1 MQKETESIL
10 GQVSKQLSSLEK
22 RDWELWIVV
31 SSTGI
36 LLGSGLLAIL
46 LPAAFLKADNFH
58 LEITVSRQLAVG
70 LLVLLVLMNT
80 YLISRRIEV
89 RRLRAQLISTTM
101 QSELIRL
108 QSFTDPLTEVYNRR
122 SLDEM
127 AGRFISHARRLG
139 RPLSFLLIDL
149 DRFKQVN
156 TRFGHLTGDFVLAE
170 IATLLKTSVRGCDA
184 VVRYGGDEFLVI
196 LPDTPIAGVVKVV
209 DRIKRCVAEWN
220 KSRPLDDFELNLS
233 IGTAEWR
240 DGKTLDEILDSA
252 DRQMYAE
259 KNGSETPGALG
270 YHDRVAVHID
280 GTPTSPAAKSKE
292 EYAKLL

>member
-270 YHDRVAVHID
+270 YDDRVAVHID